1 MIDALVAATLG
12 PMRLRWRDERTA
24 VLHPAGPVLDG
35 IVGWAHQPV
44 PRRRSLVYVVLG
56 DEVEAAPG
64 LYLCG
69 GACALR
75 LIGLVRPG
83 HPMWVGWLLWIVRC
97 WCEPPWIHRRL

>member
-1 MIDALVAATLG
+1 VIDALVAATLG